1 MSYRLSEFVNDL
13 YYPAVVQVQFSL
25 VHGIIIFPDYVRRLC
40 HCSSRGELEGV

>member
-25 VHGIIIFPDYVRRLC
+25 VHGI
-40 HCSSRGELEGV
+40 